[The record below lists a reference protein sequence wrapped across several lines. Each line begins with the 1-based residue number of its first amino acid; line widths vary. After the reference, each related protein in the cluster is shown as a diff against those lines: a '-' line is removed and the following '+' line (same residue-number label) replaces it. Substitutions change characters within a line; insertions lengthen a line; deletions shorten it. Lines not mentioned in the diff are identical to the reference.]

1 MTIPLIDLSVPTVP
15 TEDEILDGTIAT
27 FKSTI
32 SPSLNLDRAKPIS
45 LSTPQGQIAQAISV
59 VFGGAYTAI
68 SYVINQFNPLYASG
82 RFQDALLW
90 MFFLTRRA
98 ATKTVVTLTCRGL
111 DGTQITQGTSQAT
124 DVYGRSFTAIQ
135 TVTILG
141 GVAYCDFECD
151 TAGMIECPADT
162 VNKIA
167 GTPIGGW
174 ESCNNESAGVTGL
187 DAETQRAAEFRR
199 SQSVKINGHSQVETI
214 RGRVMA
220 VADVTDCYV
229 DDNFTSQFVTKRGV
243 SLKPHSVY
251 VCVVGGTD
259 TAIATAIKNS
269 KSGGCDM
276 TGDTVVDLDDKNSII
291 FQRANI
297 VSLHVR
303 VKILQDATLP
313 DTTTASVKQLVVDS
327 SNGLGGQLKI
337 TIGEVIVANR
347 FTDYIQSSLQGVK
360 VLDVDVSLDGTAWAD
375 RVVINV
381 DSIATVSTGDVTVQ
395 YNA

>member
-59 VFGGAYTAI
+59 AFGGAYTAI
-68 SYVINQFNPLYASG
+68 SYLINQFNPLYASG

-90 MFFLTRRA
+90 MYFLTRRE

-111 DGTQITQGTSQAT
+111 DGVEITQGTSQAT

-135 TVTILG
+135 TVTISG

-151 TAGMIECPADT
+151 TAGVIDCPADT

-174 ESCNNESAGVTGL
+174 ESCNNDSAGVTGL

-199 SQSVKINGHSQVETI
+199 SQSVKVNGHSQVETI
-214 RGRVMA
+214 RGQVLA
-220 VADVTDCYV
+220 VANVTDCYV
-229 DDNFTSQFVTKRGV
+229 DDNYSNLFVTKRGV
-243 SLKPHSVY
+243 SLKPHSIY

-259 TAIATAIKNS
+259 TAVATAIYNS

-276 TGDTVVDLDDKNSII
+276 NGDTDVVLDDKTTII

-297 VSLHVR
+297 ISLYVR

-313 DTTTASVKQLVVDS
+313 DTTTASVKQLIVDS

-347 FTDYIQSSLQGVK
+347 FTDYIQTSLPAVK
-360 VLDVDVSLDGTAWAD
+360 VLDIDVSLDGTVWTD
-375 RVVINV
+375 KVIINA
-381 DSIATVSTGDVTVQ
+381 DSIATVSTGDISVQ
-395 YNA
+395 YDA

>member
-32 SPSLNLDRAKPIS
+32 SASLNLDRAKPIS

-59 VFGGAYTAI
+59 AFGGAYAAI
-68 SYVINQFNPLYASG
+68 SYIINQFNPLYASG
-82 RFQDALLW
+82 RFQDGLMW
-90 MFFLTRRA
+90 MYFLTRRE

-111 DGTQITQGTSQAT
+111 DGVQIVQGVAHAT

-135 TVTILG
+135 TVTISG
-141 GVAYCDFECD
+141 GLAYCDFSCD
-151 TAGMIECPADT
+151 TAGAIESPADT

-214 RGRVMA
+214 RGRVIA
-220 VADVTDCYV
+220 VADLTDCYV
-229 DDNFTSQFVTKRGV
+229 DDNFTNQPITRRGV
-243 SLKPHSVY
+243 TLNPHSIY

-259 TAIATAIKNS
+259 TAVATAIYNS
-269 KSGGCDM
+269 KSGGCNM
-276 TGDTVVDLDDKNSII
+276 NGDTIVVLDDKTTII

-297 VSLHVR
+297 ISLYVR
-303 VKILQDATLP
+303 VKILQDSTLP

-327 SNGLGGQLKI
+327 AGGLDNQPKL
-337 TIGEVIVANR
+337 TIGESIVANR
-347 FTDYIQSSLQGVK
+347 FLSYIETSLPGLKVTD
-360 VLDVDVSLDGTAWAD
+360 LDISLDGSSWVDNIIITA
-375 RVVINV
+375 
-381 DSIATVSTGDVTVQ
+381 DSIATVSNGDVTVQ
-395 YNA
+395 YSV